1 MKNLKTKNGLE
12 VKKVGETKDL
22 ILGLIQGEKNF
33 LAWDKN
39 TGKRI
44 NSKYHTKLDLCFN
57 EPISAE
63 RFVVVK
69 KWGKRISANVLEREP
84 KQTKSV
90 IKCIKITI

>member
-1 MKNLKTKNGLE
+1 MKNLRTKNGLE
-12 VKKVGETKDL
+12 VKKISETKDL
-22 ILGLIQGEKNF
+22 ILGFINGEKNF
-33 LAWDKN
+33 IAWDKN
-39 TGKRI
+39 TGRKA
-44 NSKYHTKLDLCFN
+44 NAKYSSKLDLCLN

-69 KWGKRISANVLEREP
+69 KWGKRISANILEREP

>member
-1 MKNLKTKNGLE
+1 MKNLKTRNGLD

-39 TGKRI
+39 TGKRV
-44 NSKYHTKLDLCFN
+44 NSKYNTKLDLCFS

>member
-12 VKKVGETKDL
+12 VRQIGETKDL
-22 ILGLIQGEKNF
+22 ILGLIAGEKNF
-33 LAWDKN
+33 FAWDKN
-39 TGKRI
+39 TGRQANNKYR
-44 NSKYHTKLDLCFN
+44 SKFDLCFN

-69 KWGKRISANVLEREP
+69 KWGKRISANILDREP

-90 IKCIKITI
+90 VKCIKITI